1 MRACLPVPLLGWRY
15 AVALAAQLSN
25 DAVLDFQLRPDG
37 SGGAVRGF
45 ERELAMVSTWPQR

>member
-45 ERELAMVSTWPQR
+45 ERELAMVSTWPQL